1 MEQKDIML
9 ACDIAWQEKF
19 LELTGYNIGDEV
31 YCLFHPD
38 FGTSKQC
45 NGTCK
50 KGKGVIVRT
59 DDGQIKIKS
68 NEKYQQGKSVR
79 RYPGSPVRFQTYW
92 KYELDYEYA
101 DLKSMLSVKQE
112 EDEK

>member
-1 MEQKDIML
+1 MTKKDIML
-9 ACDIAWQEKF
+9 ACDIARQEKF
-19 LELTGYNIGDEV
+19 LELTGYDIGDEV

-50 KGKGVIVRT
+50 KGKGVIVRM

-68 NEKYQQGKSVR
+68 NEKYLHGKSVR
-79 RYPGSPVRFQTYW
+79 KYPGSPVRFQTYW

-101 DLKSMLSVKQE
+101 DLESMLGVKQE
-112 EDEK
+112 EDAE